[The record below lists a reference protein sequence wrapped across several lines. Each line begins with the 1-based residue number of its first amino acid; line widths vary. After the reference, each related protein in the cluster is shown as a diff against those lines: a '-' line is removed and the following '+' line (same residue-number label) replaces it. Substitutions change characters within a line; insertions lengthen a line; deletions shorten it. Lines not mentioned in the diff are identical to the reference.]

1 MPRVRLRALPGFDYP
16 SACDTPRGHFP
27 DLHNPASLLLNDV
40 EPARPRTVGPPS
52 LDAIEANAA
61 ALSGLARETPVTSW
75 DEPGLA
81 RFLSPGTRVTLKLEL
96 LQHTGTFK
104 ARGALTNV
112 RALSPDQLARG
123 VTAVSAGNH
132 AVAVSFAAQRMG
144 TSATVV
150 MPRTANPARVA
161 LSRAYGANVHLLDDV
176 AKAFAEVRRIEQEE
190 GRAFVHP
197 FEGPLTALGTA
208 TLGLEFIRQVPDL
221 DAVIVPVGGGGLAA
235 GVACAIKQAK
245 PSCLVLGVEPK
256 GADSMSRSFAEGA
269 PVNAGPITTIA
280 DSLAPPFSLPYSFA
294 LCRKYL
300 DDLVLVDDDE
310 LCRAL
315 ALVFQGAKLAVEP
328 AGAATTAALIGP
340 LRERLAGKHVGL
352 IVCGSNIDPATYWKY
367 LARGAELLA

>member
-1 MPRVRLRALPGFDYP
+1 MA
-16 SACDTPRGHFP
+16 
-27 DLHNPASLLLNDV
+27 
-40 EPARPRTVGPPS
+40 PPS

-61 ALSGLARETPVTSW
+61 ALRGLLRQTPVTSW
-75 DEPGLA
+75 EEPGLA
-81 RFLSPGTRVTLKLEL
+81 RFLAPGTRVTLKLEL

-112 RALSPDQLARG
+112 RALSPDQLGRG

-161 LSRAYGANVHLLDDV
+161 LSRAYGANVLLLDDV
-176 AKAFAEVRRIEQEE
+176 AKAFAEVKRIEHEE

-280 DSLAPPFSLPYSFA
+280 DSLAPPFSLPYSYA

-328 AGAATTAALIGP
+328 AGAATTAGLIGP
-340 LRERLAGKHVGL
+340 LKERLAGKHVGL

>member
-1 MPRVRLRALPGFDYP
+1 MTSSQPDPAL
-16 SACDTPRGHFP
+16 
-27 DLHNPASLLLNDV
+27 L
-40 EPARPRTVGPPS
+40 PPT
-52 LDAIEANAA
+52 LDAIEANAS
-61 ALSGLARETPVTSW
+61 ALRGLVRETPVTGW

-81 RFLSPGTRVTLKLEL
+81 RFVAPGTRVTLKLEL

-112 RALSPDQLARG
+112 RALAPDQLTRG

-132 AVAVSFAAQRMG
+132 AVAVSFAAARMG

-150 MPRTANPARVA
+150 MPKTANPSRVA
-161 LSRAYGANVHLLDDV
+161 LSRAYGANVHLEDSV
-176 AKAFAEVRRIEQEE
+176 PQAFERVKRIELEE

-221 DAVIVPVGGGGLAA
+221 DVVVVPVGGGGLAA
-235 GVACAIKQAK
+235 GIACAVKQAK
-245 PSCLVLGVEPK
+245 PSCLVVGVEPK
-256 GADSMSRSFAEGA
+256 GADSMSRSFAAGKA
-269 PVNAGPITTIA
+269 VTAGPITTIA
-280 DSLAPPFSLPYSFA
+280 DSLAPPFSLPYSYA
-294 LCRKYL
+294 LCRQYL

-315 ALVFQGAKLAVEP
+315 TLIFQGAKLAVEP
-328 AGAATTAALIGP
+328 AGAATTAGLIGP
-340 LRERLAGKHVGL
+340 LREKLAGKHVGL
-352 IVCGSNIDPATYWKY
+352 IVCGSNIDTETYSKY

>member
-1 MPRVRLRALPGFDYP
+1 MTSSQPDPAL
-16 SACDTPRGHFP
+16 A
-27 DLHNPASLLLNDV
+27 
-40 EPARPRTVGPPS
+40 PPT

-61 ALSGLARETPVTSW
+61 ALEGLVRRTPVTGW
-75 DEPGLA
+75 EEPGLA
-81 RFLSPGTRVTLKLEL
+81 RFVSAGTRVTLKLEL

-123 VTAVSAGNH
+123 VTGVSAGNH
-132 AVAVSFAAQRMG
+132 AAALSFAAARVG

-150 MPRTANPARVA
+150 MPKTANPARVA
-161 LSRAYGANVHLLDDV
+161 LSRAYGANVRLVEDV
-176 AKAFAEVRRIEQEE
+176 ATAFAEVKRVEREE
-190 GRAFVHP
+190 GRTFVHP

-208 TLGLEFIRQVPDL
+208 TLGLEFIRQVPEL
-221 DAVIVPVGGGGLAA
+221 DAVLVPVGGGGLAA

-245 PSCLVLGVEPK
+245 PSCMLIGIEPR
-256 GADSMSRSFAEGA
+256 GADSMSRSFAAGETVA
-269 PVNAGPITTIA
+269 AGPITTIA
-280 DSLAPPFSLPYSFA
+280 DSLAPPFSLPYSYS

-315 ALVFQGAKLAVEP
+315 ALLFQGAKLAVEP
-328 AGAATTAALIGP
+328 AGAATTAGLIGP

-352 IVCGSNIDPATYWKY
+352 IVCGSNIDPETYTEY
-367 LARGAELLA
+367 LARGAALLA